1 MRLNHIALAAALSV
15 LAAPAAALDLLI
27 NFDGVTGTEPL
38 KDSVSIGSYY
48 NGGYSTVLPGFDN
61 AGFTIAGPTPGWGVS
76 FQEAVGITN
85 VLNGGVG
92 NFTQTGLSG
101 VLGAGG
107 TAMSFANTQPS
118 GTGTNVVNRAV
129 LTANFEGGF
138 SFYFSSASN
147 LNVQAFD
154 GTTAL
159 SLSVST
165 QAPGN
170 NRLTTD
176 TRAVFDAQAVANGCS
191 LGDVFC
197 NWSRVDVS
205 FASLTTKATSI
216 HFFNT
221 NGNGANEGDAG
232 GFGTLIDGV
241 TLRNMAVPVPEPSTW
256 ALMALGLLGIGVSA
270 RRREARTRAG
280 Q

>member
-27 NFDGVTGTEPL
+27 NFEGVTGTE
-38 KDSVSIGSYY
+38 KNSVSIDSYY
-48 NGGYSTVLPGFDN
+48 NGGYSTVLPNFPN
-61 AGFTIAGPTPGWGVS
+61 ERSQILGPTPGWGVS

-85 VLNGGVG
+85 QGNGGVG
-92 NFTQTGLSG
+92 NFTQFNLSNA
-101 VLGAGG
+101 LGTGG
-107 TAMSFANTQPS
+107 TAMSFANTRPNAT
-118 GTGTNVVNRAV
+118 GTGVDVNTAV
-129 LTANFEGGF
+129 LTANFAGGF

-159 SLSVST
+159 NLTVT
-165 QAPGN
+165 TLADGN
-170 NRLTTD
+170 KDRTLPTK
-176 TRAVFDAQAVANGCS
+176 AVFDAQAFANGCS
-191 LGDVFC
+191 LGNVNFC

-205 FASLTTKATSI
+205 FESLTTKATSI

-221 NGNGANEGDAG
+221 TGEGATEGDAG

-270 RRREARTRAG
+270 RRREAGTRAG